1 MVQPHTSSSMDG
13 VGSLCFPPQ
22 QLSPTKAGDISW
34 QEAAP
39 RWQECPYL
47 GNRSSVIIMLK
58 K

>member
-1 MVQPHTSSSMDG
+1 MAV
-13 VGSLCFPPQ
+13 L
-22 QLSPTKAGDISW
+22 PTTAALPNQGGDISW
-34 QEAAP
+34 QEAPP